1 MKLKKKNKT
10 QETMKKK
17 KKHPLQDSLQNSFP
31 LFPVKFIRVK
41 KNKRLLFDR
50 KTEYKSLV

>member
-1 MKLKKKNKT
+1 MKKKKQNPRDN
-10 QETMKKK
+10 EKK

>member
-1 MKLKKKNKT
+1 MYEMKKKT
-10 QETMKKK
+10 QDTMKK